1 MDAAVALLAF
11 VTLQRFVEFIWDRRN
26 TRRLRAA
33 GAVEFGGLHYPA
45 MMLVHAGWLAGL
57 WLLAYD
63 RPVIP
68 GYVAAFLVLQVG
80 RYWVLATL
88 GRRWTTRVI
97 VLPGAPL
104 IESGPYRL
112 LRQSELRDRS
122 RRVGAGAIGAR
133 APPLRVGVCRPLRWR
148 CSAARPGREFGF
160 GVGAGRTRRGWGPK
174 HALLKGSMGGNA
186 KAPARGGRFHQIR
199 WRAAG
204 LAVCAVPCDPRNVR
218 SGDADVGQFTVAELV
233 ELIEARIVT
242 PPGLEEVE
250 DCDQHDLCLS
260 IPG

>member
-11 VTLQRFVEFIWDRRN
+11 ITLQRFVEFVWDRRN

-57 WLLAYD
+57 WVFAYD
-63 RPVIP
+63 SPVIP

-112 LRQSELRDRS
+112 LRHPNYVIVAVELALVPLALGIPSTRWCLSSFTLALLCYASRS
-122 RRVGAGAIGAR
+122 R
-133 APPLRVGVCRPLRWR
+133 
-148 CSAARPGREFGF
+148 
-160 GVGAGRTRRGWGPK
+160 
-174 HALLKGSMGGNA
+174 
-186 KAPARGGRFHQIR
+186 IR
-199 WRAAG
+199 LWRASRKNAQEMG
-204 LAVCAVPCDPRNVR
+204 SKPRAIEEVHEQRRESAR
-218 SGDADVGQFTVAELV
+218 SGRALSSDLLANCGLSGLRCPMRPAECP
-233 ELIEARIVT
+233 I
-242 PPGLEEVE
+242 G
-250 DCDQHDLCLS
+250 
-260 IPG
+260 

>member
-11 VTLQRFVEFIWDRRN
+11 ITLQRFVEFVWDRRN

-57 WLLAYD
+57 WVFAYD
-63 RPVIP
+63 SPVIP

-112 LRQSELRDRS
+112 LRHPNYVIVAVELALAPLALGLPLYALAS
-122 RRVGAGAIGAR
+122 VVLYAGAAL
-133 APPLRVGVCRPLRWR
+133 LRVQVENSALAYVPEERAGDGVQT
-148 CSAARPGREFGF
+148 
-160 GVGAGRTRRGWGPK
+160 TRY
-174 HALLKGSMGGNA
+174 
-186 KAPARGGRFHQIR
+186 
-199 WRAAG
+199 
-204 LAVCAVPCDPRNVR
+204 
-218 SGDADVGQFTVAELV
+218 
-233 ELIEARIVT
+233 
-242 PPGLEEVE
+242 
-250 DCDQHDLCLS
+250 
-260 IPG
+260 

>member
-57 WLLAYD
+57 WLVAYD
-63 RPVIP
+63 SPVIP

-112 LRQSELRDRS
+112 LRHPNYVIVAVELALVPLALGLPLYALVSVAFTLALRCCASRS
-122 RRVGAGAIGAR
+122 RIRLWRGCRENGQGMRSKARAIEGLHGQETRKRPHGAGAFI
-133 APPLRVGVCRPLRWR
+133 RV
-148 CSAARPGREFGF
+148 
-160 GVGAGRTRRGWGPK
+160 AG
-174 HALLKGSMGGNA
+174 
-186 KAPARGGRFHQIR
+186 
-199 WRAAG
+199 
-204 LAVCAVPCDPRNVR
+204 
-218 SGDADVGQFTVAELV
+218 ELW
-233 ELIEARIVT
+233 A
-242 PPGLEEVE
+242 
-250 DCDQHDLCLS
+250 
-260 IPG
+260 

>member
-11 VTLQRFVEFIWDRRN
+11 ITLQRFVEFIWDRRN

-57 WLLAYD
+57 WVFAYD
-63 RPVIP
+63 SPVIS

-88 GRRWTTRVI
+88 GRRWTTSVI

-112 LRQSELRDRS
+112 LRHPNYVIVAVELALVPLALGLPLYALVS
-122 RRVGAGAIGAR
+122 VVLYAGAALLRVQVRIRLWRGCRENRQGMGSKAR
-133 APPLRVGVCRPLRWR
+133 AIEGVHGRKRE
-148 CSAARPGREFGF
+148 SA
-160 GVGAGRTRRGWGPK
+160 RT
-174 HALLKGSMGGNA
+174 
-186 KAPARGGRFHQIR
+186 GGRFHQIC

-204 LAVCAVPCDPRNVR
+204 LAVCAVPRDPRDVR
-218 SGDADVGQFTVAELV
+218 SGNADVGQFTVAELV